1 MSEIDAIKLVLAL
14 ILVALICLTAAV
26 TLLLL
31 IVSGR
36 RK

>member
-1 MSEIDAIKLVLAL
+1 MTELELLRLAD
-14 ILVALICLTAAV
+14 IFELVALVFLTAAV
-26 TLLLL
+26 ILLIL

>member
-1 MSEIDAIKLVLAL
+1 MTELELLKLAVVLE
-14 ILVALICLTAAV
+14 LVALGLLAAAV
-26 TLLLL
+26 ILLLL